1 MKLQCPAPGRPITSP
16 YGPRRHPITG
26 QIGKMHRGIDYGGTF
41 DVLSAGDGIVYKV
54 SYNGNKVSG
63 GGHVVIIKHASNL
76 YSVYYHG
83 RERTKLKVGDR
94 VQAGDF
100 IYVSGSTGASTGPH
114 LHFETRTGSV
124 GQWGT
129 DKDPNIFF
137 SGASVTPQTPGGI
150 PVNGHLDK
158 TTWKAWQTVLK
169 EKYGYTG
176 IIDGNPGRMSWS
188 AVQRSVKQHYKGSID
203 GIPGSNTYKAIQSK
217 LKALGF
223 YTGVVDGVFGRGS
236 ISALQRALNEGK
248 Y

>member
-1 MKLQCPAPGRPITSP
+1 MKLQNPAPGRPITSP

-41 DVLSAGDGIVYKV
+41 DVLAAGDGIVHKV

-76 YSVYYHG
+76 YTVYYHG

-94 VQAGDF
+94 VKAGDF

-114 LHFETRTGSV
+114 LHFETRTGSY

-137 SGASVTPQTPGGI
+137 SGSSVSTNTPGGI
-150 PVNGHLDK
+150 GVNGRWGPV
-158 TTWKAWQTVLK
+158 TWKAWQTVLK

-176 IIDGNPGRMSWS
+176 IIDGKPGKLTWS
-188 AVQRSVKQHYKGSID
+188 AIQRSVKQYYHGRID
-203 GIPGSNTYKAIQSK
+203 GISGPNTYKAVQSR
-217 LKALGF
+217 LKELAF
-223 YTGVVDGVFGRGS
+223 YTGRIDGMFGKGS
-236 ISALQRALNEGK
+236 ITALQRCLNEGK